1 LSMMPEGLEEGMKA
15 QDLADLMEYIIVA
28 K

>member
-1 LSMMPEGLEEGMKA
+1 MMPEGLEEGMKA
-15 QDLADLMEYIIVA
+15 QDLADLMEWVIVA